1 MDIKLKNLVIQ
12 FDLNSESPYFQV
24 EDNYKIRWDIN
35 SIQKRDLAEIM
46 RLSFKS
52 KINSSFLSKIISP
65 YCKREVTRLGWYIN
79 IKNWHENIHCDYEKY
94 IISSIYDIDITE
106 VLNYCMYIK
115 NSQIQ
120 PFIIFYDDIS
130 LLKIGVDTIDVISA
144 SEELIKMLN
153 TKFNF

>member
-52 KINSSFLSKIISP
+52 KINSSFLSKIIS
-65 YCKREVTRLGWYIN
+65 
-79 IKNWHENIHCDYEKY
+79 
-94 IISSIYDIDITE
+94 
-106 VLNYCMYIK
+106 
-115 NSQIQ
+115 
-120 PFIIFYDDIS
+120 
-130 LLKIGVDTIDVISA
+130 
-144 SEELIKMLN
+144 
-153 TKFNF
+153 

>member
-1 MDIKLKNLVIQ
+1 
-12 FDLNSESPYFQV
+12 
-24 EDNYKIRWDIN
+24 
-35 SIQKRDLAEIM
+35 M

-79 IKNWHENIHCDYEKY
+79 IKNWYENIHCDYEKY

-120 PFIIFYDDIS
+120 PFIIFYDDTS